1 MNEFYE
7 HPAVME
13 IIRDYQSISMTINLN
28 HSKIKNNLKHFESI
42 LEQYMAP
49 KRCLSVFRTPKCPR
63 KLSKPL

>member
-28 HSKIKNNLKHFESI
+28 QSKIKNNLNEAMEIIAK
-42 LEQYMAP
+42 
-49 KRCLSVFRTPKCPR
+49 
-63 KLSKPL
+63 

>member
-28 HSKIKNNLKHFESI
+28 QSKIKK
-42 LEQYMAP
+42 AGA
-49 KRCLSVFRTPKCPR
+49 K
-63 KLSKPL
+63 KLTQ